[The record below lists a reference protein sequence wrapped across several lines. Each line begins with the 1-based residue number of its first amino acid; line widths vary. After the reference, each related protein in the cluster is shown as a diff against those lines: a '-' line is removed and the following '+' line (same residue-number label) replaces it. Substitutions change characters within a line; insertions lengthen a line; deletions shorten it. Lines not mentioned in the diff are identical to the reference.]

1 MTISTNGFMAE
12 SLTLLGDTSISFGE
26 TVKISDN
33 NTVSSCESGD
43 TFCGI
48 VTHEK
53 NGICAV
59 QLHGTATVPYTGTA
73 PAVGY
78 TELCAD
84 GNGGVSKGSGREYL
98 VLSVNETSST
108 VTFIL

>member
-1 MTISTNGFMAE
+1 MTVSTNGFMAE
-12 SLTLLGDTSISFGE
+12 SLTLIGDPSISFGE
-26 TVKISDN
+26 AVKLSEN
-33 NTVSSCESGD
+33 NTVASCENGD

-59 QLHGTATVPYTGTA
+59 QLHGTVTVPFTGSA

-78 TELCAD
+78 TGLCAD
-84 GNGGVSKGSGREYL
+84 GNGGVSTGSGREYL
-98 VLSVNETSST
+98 VLSVNKTDST